1 MRRIIL
7 LCILCMSCWSDRL
20 YAQGVSYMK
29 TLTIA
34 MQNKA
39 IVAFG
44 KAKVAY
50 DSKVKKDLCDE
61 QIITCRNIIKKLSAQ
76 ASSKQQPAIPKDT
89 TATEMNVA
97 PINVPKID
105 VHLSVS
111 PTIIEFA
118 AKGGKYL
125 EVTIECNV
133 EEWEVVSSP
142 EWISYTSA
150 SDKLLIKAERN
161 KEKSERAGVIIL
173 KSQDKEAEIIVKQAK
188 ANFLNKLGL

>member
-1 MRRIIL
+1 
-7 LCILCMSCWSDRL
+7 MSCWAANAQTSTGDRL

-39 IVAFG
+39 LAAFG

-61 QIITCRNIIKKLSAQ
+61 QIATCRNIIRKLSVQ
-76 ASSKQQPAIPKDT
+76 ASSEQQPIAPKDT
-89 TATEMNVA
+89 VTTEIDVA
-97 PINVPKID
+97 PISIPKVD
-105 VHLSVS
+105 VILSVN

-125 EVTIECNV
+125 EVTVDCNA
-133 EEWEVVSSP
+133 EEWKVVSSP
-142 EWISYTSA
+142 EWVSYTSA

-161 KEKSERAGVIIL
+161 KEKSERAGVVTL
-173 KSQDKEAEIIVKQAK
+173 RCQDKEAEIIVKQAK